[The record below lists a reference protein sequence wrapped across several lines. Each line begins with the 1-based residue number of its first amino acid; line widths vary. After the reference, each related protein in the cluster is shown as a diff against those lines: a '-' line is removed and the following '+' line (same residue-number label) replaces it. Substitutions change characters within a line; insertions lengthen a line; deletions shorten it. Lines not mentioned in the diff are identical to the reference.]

1 VSAPNCT
8 RIIWAA
14 ANYRCR
20 ASSFAL
26 DRAEQRL
33 ATVEEWTSD
42 VGGSLPPLQIS
53 PQLVQRV
60 APREGRTSKSHRSN
74 RNTGQCAARILQKK
88 NKNRK
93 QRRRITG
100 SIASYNPPLNWYT
113 LPYIVAHMRQKTA
126 ENSNFTKCSSLGL
139 PYLSL
144 FPYRGQIWHKR
155 VDPWCAV
162 SCRFRRDR

>member
-1 VSAPNCT
+1 MSAPNCT

-42 VGGSLPPLQIS
+42 VGGSLLHSKFHPNWCSVSLLEKRELQNHT
-53 PQLVQRV
+53 RV
-60 APREGRTSKSHRSN
+60 TEIPVSALHASCR
-74 RNTGQCAARILQKK
+74 KK